1 MQFTPEQRKQK
12 IESYGK
18 AHQLLIEALPR
29 FPREMWQF
37 RPAPGE
43 WSIHEI
49 VVHIADSEAASFFR
63 CRRFLA
69 EPGSTVPGYDEA
81 LWARKLDYHSQSM
94 DAALELFK
102 WLRGNTHA
110 LIKDLPESAWHSTVT
125 HSENGVMTMDNWLDT
140 YERHIPDH
148 IRQMEDNFEAW
159 KETRNKK

>member
-1 MQFTPEQRKQK
+1 MRFTPNQRKQK
-12 IESYGK
+12 IESYGQ
-18 AHQLLIEALPR
+18 AHALLVDALAR

-49 VVHIADSEAASFFR
+49 VVHIADSEASSFFR

-69 EPGSTVPGYDEA
+69 EPGSSVPGYDEA
-81 LWARKLDYHSQSM
+81 LWARALDYHAQSI

-110 LIKDLPESAWHSTVT
+110 LIKDLPETTWANTVT
-125 HSENGVMTMDNWLDT
+125 HSENGVITMDDWLDT

-148 IRQMEDNFEAW
+148 ISQMQANVEAW
-159 KETRNKK
+159 RERNKK